1 MFELRT
7 HRPQDRRRLL
17 EIDQLCFV
25 SGISYT
31 EEELEFFLARSSA
44 ITLVAEEKGSVAGF
58 IIADRVRS
66 RRAATLIGHIITID
80 VLPEARRSGLG
91 SRLLSAAEQALKK
104 AGCENVSLEVAVDNA
119 PALSFYKRHG
129 YAVLKVLPRYYLDS
143 IDGLLMGK
151 KL

>member
-1 MFELRT
+1 MLELRPY
-7 HRPQDRRRLL
+7 RPQDRKRLL

-31 EEELEFFLARSSA
+31 EEELAFFLKRSSA
-44 ITLVAEEKGSVAGF
+44 ISLVAEDDGNIAGF
-58 IIADRVRS
+58 IIADRLRS

-80 VLPEARRSGLG
+80 VLPDARRAGLG
-91 SRLLSAAEQALKK
+91 SRLLSAAEQELKI
-104 AGCENVSLEVAVDNA
+104 AGCESVSLEVAVDNA
-119 PALSFYKRHG
+119 PALIFYKKHG
-129 YAVLKVLPRYYLDS
+129 YSVLKVLPRYYLDS

>member
-1 MFELRT
+1 VIELRPY
-7 HRPQDRRRLL
+7 RPQDRKRLL

-31 EEELEFFLARSSA
+31 EEELAFFLKRSSA
-44 ITLVAEEKGSVAGF
+44 ISLVAEDDGNIAGF
-58 IIADRVRS
+58 IIADRLRS

-80 VLPEARRSGLG
+80 VLPDARRAGLG
-91 SRLLSAAEQALKK
+91 SRLLSAAEQELKIT
-104 AGCENVSLEVAVDNA
+104 GCESVSLEVAVDNA
-119 PALSFYKRHG
+119 PALTFYKKHG
-129 YAVLKVLPRYYLDS
+129 YTILKVLPRYYLDS